1 MFDGRPSQGPIVTI
15 QTHLLLC
22 LLFLLGLN
30 GHSETHPLEGN
41 VYLGLQDILLTE
53 VR

>member
-22 LLFLLGLN
+22 LLFLLALN
-30 GHSETHPLEGN
+30 GHSETHPLEGMYTN
-41 VYLGLQDILLTE
+41 ISSVVE
-53 VR
+53 F